1 MKKTIV
7 ALSLIGFTALAFLA
21 TGCTKKEIS
30 PSSPV
35 TTVTETK
42 PEPVVTEE
50 KVPEP
55 VVAEPVKEET
65 KMIPGVMLWDEA
77 SFWYEKPDGKMYWK
91 LTVDY
96 GTAFECYPKE
106 SADSTNSLV
115 ESKNAIRVITST
127 KEEAKKEF
135 TKIRY
140 QNNDYWVQTAIIA
153 INAVPAVVVKDNT
166 YIYKAAEI
174 DKITKDQLSVGTI
187 LALYEEEAINGF
199 SKISARPGTKLYEEV
214 FIKEDKLSNNPDDI
228 KALNMVKLIKTT
240 KEKAMQLELL
250 DNTKNLNVSPE
261 IQEVLG
267 SVEDSLVN
275 GTNLSSAAANLL
287 GEASSTANNAANT
300 ANDFVDEIVQQTEDF
315 TSVIR
320 QEPARPRII
329 DDDAK

>member
-7 ALSLIGFTALAFLA
+7 ALSLIGFTVLAFLA

-55 VVAEPVKEET
+55 VVAEPVKEEI

-106 SADSTNSLV
+106 SSDSTNSLI

-153 INAVPAVVVKDNT
+153 INAIPAVVVKDNT

-174 DKITKDQLSVGTI
+174 DKITKDQLAVGTI

-228 KALNMVKLIKTT
+228 RALNMVKLIKNT

-287 GEASSTANNAANT
+287 GEVSNTTTNAANT

-320 QEPARPRII
+320 QEPARPRAI

>member
-1 MKKTIV
+1 MKKTII

-50 KVPEP
+50 KIPET
-55 VVAEPVKEET
+55 VVAEPVKEEI

-106 SADSTNSLV
+106 SSSSTNSLV

-127 KEEAKKEF
+127 KEEATKEF

-153 INAVPAVVVKDNT
+153 INAIPAVVVKDNT

-174 DKITKDQLSVGTI
+174 DKITKDQLSLGTVI
-187 LALYEEEAINGF
+187 ALYEEEAINGF
-199 SKISARPGTKLYEEV
+199 SKISARPATKLYEEV

-228 KALNMVKLIKTT
+228 RALNMVKLIKNT

-250 DNTKNLNVSPE
+250 DNTKNLNISPE
-261 IQEVLG
+261 IQEVLD

-275 GTNLSSAAANLL
+275 GASLSNAAANIL
-287 GEASSTANNAANT
+287 GEVTNAANNAAN
-300 ANDFVDEIVQQTEDF
+300 DFAEEVVQKQEEI

-320 QEPARPRII
+320 QEPPKPRII

>member
-1 MKKTIV
+1 MKKTII

-50 KVPEP
+50 KIAET
-55 VVAEPVKEET
+55 VVAEPVKEEI

-106 SADSTNSLV
+106 SSSSTNSLV

-127 KEEAKKEF
+127 KEEATKEF

-153 INAVPAVVVKDNT
+153 INAIPAVVVKDNT

-174 DKITKDQLSVGTI
+174 DKITKDQLSLGTVI
-187 LALYEEEAINGF
+187 ALYEEEAINGF
-199 SKISARPGTKLYEEV
+199 SKISARPDTKLYEEV

-228 KALNMVKLIKTT
+228 RALNMVKLIKNT

-250 DNTKNLNVSPE
+250 DNTKNLNISPE
-261 IQEVLG
+261 IQEVLD

-275 GTNLSSAAANLL
+275 GASLSNAAANIL
-287 GEASSTANNAANT
+287 GEVTNAANNAAN
-300 ANDFVDEIVQQTEDF
+300 DFAEEVVQKQEEI

-320 QEPARPRII
+320 QEPPKPRII

>member
-1 MKKTIV
+1 MTKTIDV
-7 ALSLIGFTALAFLA
+7 FMLREMFLGA
-21 TGCTKKEIS
+21 
-30 PSSPV
+30 
-35 TTVTETK
+35 
-42 PEPVVTEE
+42 
-50 KVPEP
+50 
-55 VVAEPVKEET
+55 A
-65 KMIPGVMLWDEA
+65 
-77 SFWYEKPDGKMYWK
+77 
-91 LTVDY
+91 
-96 GTAFECYPKE
+96 
-106 SADSTNSLV
+106 
-115 ESKNAIRVITST
+115 KN
-127 KEEAKKEF
+127 
-135 TKIRY
+135 
-140 QNNDYWVQTAIIA
+140 
-153 INAVPAVVVKDNT
+153 
-166 YIYKAAEI
+166 
-174 DKITKDQLSVGTI
+174 

-228 KALNMVKLIKTT
+228 KALNMVKLIKNT

-315 TSVIR
+315 TSVIK

>member
-1 MKKTIV
+1 MKKTII

-50 KVPEP
+50 KIPET
-55 VVAEPVKEET
+55 VVAEPVKEEI

-106 SADSTNSLV
+106 SSSSTNSLV

-127 KEEAKKEF
+127 KEEATKEF

-153 INAVPAVVVKDNT
+153 INAIPAVVVKDNT

-174 DKITKDQLSVGTI
+174 DKITKDQLSLGTVI
-187 LALYEEEAINGF
+187 ALYEEEAINGF
-199 SKISARPGTKLYEEV
+199 SKISARPDTKLYEEV

-228 KALNMVKLIKTT
+228 RALNMVKLIKNT

-250 DNTKNLNVSPE
+250 DNTKNLNISPE
-261 IQEVLG
+261 IQEVLD

-275 GTNLSSAAANLL
+275 GASLSSAAANIL
-287 GEASSTANNAANT
+287 GEVTNAANNAAN
-300 ANDFVDEIVQQTEDF
+300 DFAEEVVQKQEEI

-320 QEPARPRII
+320 QEPPKPIII

>member
-1 MKKTIV
+1 MKKTII

-50 KVPEP
+50 KIPET
-55 VVAEPVKEET
+55 VVAEPVKEEI

-106 SADSTNSLV
+106 SSSSTNSLV

-127 KEEAKKEF
+127 KEEATKEF

-153 INAVPAVVVKDNT
+153 INAIPAVVVKDNT
-166 YIYKAAEI
+166 YIYKAAEL
-174 DKITKDQLSVGTI
+174 DKNTKDQLSLGTVI
-187 LALYEEEAINGF
+187 ALYEEEAINGF
-199 SKISARPGTKLYEEV
+199 SKISARPDTKLYEEV

-228 KALNMVKLIKTT
+228 RALNMVKLIKNT

-250 DNTKNLNVSPE
+250 DNTKNLNISPE
-261 IQEVLG
+261 IQEVLD

-275 GTNLSSAAANLL
+275 GASLSSAAANIL
-287 GEASSTANNAANT
+287 GEVTNAANNAAN
-300 ANDFVDEIVQQTEDF
+300 DFAEEVVQKQEEI

-320 QEPARPRII
+320 QEPPKPIII

>member
-1 MKKTIV
+1 MKKTII
-7 ALSLIGFTALAFLA
+7 ALSLIGFTALAILA

-50 KVPEP
+50 KIAET
-55 VVAEPVKEET
+55 VVAEPVKEEI

-106 SADSTNSLV
+106 SSSSTNSLV

-127 KEEAKKEF
+127 KEEATKEF

-153 INAVPAVVVKDNT
+153 INAIPAVVVKDNT

-174 DKITKDQLSVGTI
+174 DKITKDQLSLGTVI
-187 LALYEEEAINGF
+187 ALYEEEAINGF
-199 SKISARPGTKLYEEV
+199 SKISARPDTKLYEEV

-228 KALNMVKLIKTT
+228 RALNMVKLIKNT

-250 DNTKNLNVSPE
+250 DNTKNLNISPE
-261 IQEVLG
+261 IQEVLD

-275 GTNLSSAAANLL
+275 GASLSNAAANIL
-287 GEASSTANNAANT
+287 GEVTNAANNAAN
-300 ANDFVDEIVQQTEDF
+300 DFAEEVVQKQEEI

-320 QEPARPRII
+320 QEPPKPRII